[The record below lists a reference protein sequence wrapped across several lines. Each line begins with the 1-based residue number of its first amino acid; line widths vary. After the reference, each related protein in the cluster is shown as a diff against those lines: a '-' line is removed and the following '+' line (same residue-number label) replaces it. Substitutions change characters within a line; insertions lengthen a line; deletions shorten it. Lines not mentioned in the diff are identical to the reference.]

1 MATGFK
7 FAGDQTIRFENGSLP
22 KIVVHAVMGGLLAEA
37 TGSDFKT
44 GAMAAGLNEAMADTL
59 STLSGGDTN
68 VHVMLSQLT
77 GVLAAAAVNGD
88 LQKGSEVA
96 QSATIYNHDLHRK
109 NAESFAKGIADA
121 CRQMPGYCA
130 PGAENVTEQQMVQAL
145 EATARHGQGRE
156 KVDPAALQLVSQFL
170 NQFESTKDTL
180 FTPTESESHRL
191 GVEAEAELALA
202 IISLGSAAKAVAS
215 KTPGWLEKLAGMLQ
229 SGEKNG
235 AKATGG
241 AAGKVDDVVAP
252 SSKPEWL
259 QRLDAG
265 NEFNKVQS
273 KNYPNNEVY
282 IQRPDGN
289 GYYRVDSYNPIK
301 GEIVS
306 RKLTQLSEVSEATA
320 KSYINEAITKY
331 PSGATIAK
339 VPSSGSLGG
348 QKLQS
353 TVILEVP
360 PQNGVIPKAILD
372 SANKAG
378 VLIRDTNGKV
388 Y

>member
-1 MATGFK
+1 
-7 FAGDQTIRFENGSLP
+7 
-22 KIVVHAVMGGLLAEA
+22 MGGLLAEA

-44 GAMAAGLNEAMADTL
+44 GAMAAGLNEAIADTL

-96 QSATIYNHDLHRK
+96 QSAAIYNHDLHRK

-235 AKATGG
+235 AK
-241 AAGKVDDVVAP
+241 D
-252 SSKPEWL
+252 
-259 QRLDAG
+259 
-265 NEFNKVQS
+265 
-273 KNYPNNEVY
+273 
-282 IQRPDGN
+282 
-289 GYYRVDSYNPIK
+289 
-301 GEIVS
+301 
-306 RKLTQLSEVSEATA
+306 LTTNLSEVWTLKPTQRGVDIESYLAKTEYSPQSGWYNVGAERNGYFPLVDFQNGNTLVSLKSVDTVGSTWLGRMQDHIIDLGTNGAKVNGVPANMVLDLRVQPGGSAAA
-320 KSYINEAITKY
+320 KSLIEFGREYNV
-331 PSGATIAK
+331 K
-339 VPSSGSLGG
+339 VVV
-348 QKLQS
+348 K
-353 TVILEVP
+353 EF
-360 PQNGVIPKAILD
+360 K
-372 SANKAG
+372 
-378 VLIRDTNGKV
+378 
-388 Y
+388 

>member
-1 MATGFK
+1 LVGGASQQAQEAYGRLVAENFEFQNMLASVT
-7 FAGDQTIRFENGSLP
+7 AG
-22 KIVVHAVMGGLLAEA
+22 
-37 TGSDFKT
+37 
-44 GAMAAGLNEAMADTL
+44 
-59 STLSGGDTN
+59 
-68 VHVMLSQLT
+68 
-77 GVLAAAAVNGD
+77 
-88 LQKGSEVA
+88 
-96 QSATIYNHDLHRK
+96 QSADAIAQTLQDK
-109 NAESFAKGIADA
+109 WGMSDAEMVGIRESLRAIA
-121 CRQMPGYCA
+121 SMGIMR
-130 PGAENVTEQQMVQAL
+130 T
-145 EATARHGQGRE
+145 GRP
-156 KVDPAALQLVSQFL
+156 VV
-170 NQFESTKDTL
+170 
-180 FTPTESESHRL
+180 
-191 GVEAEAELALA
+191 
-202 IISLGSAAKAVAS
+202 
-215 KTPGWLEKLAGMLQ
+215 
-229 SGEKNG
+229 G

-241 AAGKVDDVVAP
+241 AAEKVDDVVAP

-320 KSYINEAITKY
+320 KSYISEAITKY

-348 QKLQS
+348 QKLQG

-360 PQNGVIPKAILD
+360 PQTGVIPKSILD

>member
-1 MATGFK
+1 M
-7 FAGDQTIRFENGSLP
+7 
-22 KIVVHAVMGGLLAEA
+22 
-37 TGSDFKT
+37 
-44 GAMAAGLNEAMADTL
+44 
-59 STLSGGDTN
+59 
-68 VHVMLSQLT
+68 
-77 GVLAAAAVNGD
+77 
-88 LQKGSEVA
+88 
-96 QSATIYNHDLHRK
+96 
-109 NAESFAKGIADA
+109 
-121 CRQMPGYCA
+121 
-130 PGAENVTEQQMVQAL
+130 
-145 EATARHGQGRE
+145 
-156 KVDPAALQLVSQFL
+156 
-170 NQFESTKDTL
+170 
-180 FTPTESESHRL
+180 
-191 GVEAEAELALA
+191 
-202 IISLGSAAKAVAS
+202 
-215 KTPGWLEKLAGMLQ
+215 
-229 SGEKNG
+229 
-235 AKATGG
+235 
-241 AAGKVDDVVAP
+241 
-252 SSKPEWL
+252 

-348 QKLQS
+348 QKLQG

>member
-1 MATGFK
+1 MSS
-7 FAGDQTIRFENGSLP
+7 QIRR
-22 KIVVHAVMGGLLAEA
+22 
-37 TGSDFKT
+37 
-44 GAMAAGLNEAMADTL
+44 L
-59 STLSGGDTN
+59 STLDANFAEQFRALLAYEEQRDPHVEGAVADIIHAVRKRGDEALLEFTEKFDRVKANSAADLEIGQDELKHAFDTLDPDQKAALKVAAQRVRAFHERQVAESWEFTEADGTRLGQRVTPLDRAGLYVPGGKAAYPSSVLMNAVPAKVAGVKEVIMVVPTPSGVKN
-68 VHVMLSQLT
+68 QM
-77 GVLAAAAVNGD
+77 VLAAAAVNGD

-235 AKATGG
+235 AK
-241 AAGKVDDVVAP
+241 D
-252 SSKPEWL
+252 
-259 QRLDAG
+259 
-265 NEFNKVQS
+265 
-273 KNYPNNEVY
+273 
-282 IQRPDGN
+282 
-289 GYYRVDSYNPIK
+289 
-301 GEIVS
+301 
-306 RKLTQLSEVSEATA
+306 LTTNLSEVWTLKPTQRGVDMSHTLLKLSIHRRAA
-320 KSYINEAITKY
+320 GIT
-331 PSGATIAK
+331 
-339 VPSSGSLGG
+339 
-348 QKLQS
+348 
-353 TVILEVP
+353 
-360 PQNGVIPKAILD
+360 
-372 SANKAG
+372 
-378 VLIRDTNGKV
+378 
-388 Y
+388 

>member
-1 MATGFK
+1 
-7 FAGDQTIRFENGSLP
+7 
-22 KIVVHAVMGGLLAEA
+22 
-37 TGSDFKT
+37 
-44 GAMAAGLNEAMADTL
+44 
-59 STLSGGDTN
+59 
-68 VHVMLSQLT
+68 
-77 GVLAAAAVNGD
+77 
-88 LQKGSEVA
+88 
-96 QSATIYNHDLHRK
+96 
-109 NAESFAKGIADA
+109 
-121 CRQMPGYCA
+121 
-130 PGAENVTEQQMVQAL
+130 
-145 EATARHGQGRE
+145 
-156 KVDPAALQLVSQFL
+156 
-170 NQFESTKDTL
+170 
-180 FTPTESESHRL
+180 
-191 GVEAEAELALA
+191 
-202 IISLGSAAKAVAS
+202 
-215 KTPGWLEKLAGMLQ
+215 
-229 SGEKNG
+229 
-235 AKATGG
+235 
-241 AAGKVDDVVAP
+241 
-252 SSKPEWL
+252 L

-301 GEIVS
+301 GEIAS

-320 KSYINEAITKY
+320 KSYISEAITKY

-348 QKLQS
+348 QKLQG